1 MEMTKYE
8 PGTPSWIDL
17 GTPDLEGA
25 TAFYCP
31 LCGWPVEMGPA
42 EMGRYSMAR
51 LRGKAVAGL
60 ADQQQPGP
68 TWWASYISVTDVND
82 TAARV
87 DKAGGT
93 IVAPPMEVPEA
104 GHMAI
109 AQSPGGELISFWQ
122 PAGHIGAELV
132 NEHGTLIWN
141 ELSTRAVDESIA
153 FYGDVVGWT
162 ATQTQSGNMPYYEW
176 QIDGAAVGGM
186 MPMLGDMWP
195 AELPNHWMVYFAVD
209 DVDAI
214 AAHCGRLGGT
224 VSVPPEDIPP
234 GRFAVLNDPQGSV
247 FSVIKMAPVT
257 GG

>member
-25 TAFYCP
+25 IAFYSG
-31 LCGWPVEMGPA
+31 LFGWEVEIGDP
-42 EMGRYSMAR
+42 EMGRYSMAM

-68 TWWASYISVTDVND
+68 SWWASYLTVSDIND

-87 DKAGGT
+87 EKAGGT
-93 IVAPPMEVPEA
+93 IVVAPMEIPEA

-109 AQSPGGELISFWQ
+109 AQAAGGEFISFWQ
-122 PAGHIGAELV
+122 PTGHIGCELV

-141 ELSTRAVDESIA
+141 ELNTRAVDESIA
-153 FYGDVVGWT
+153 FYEHVVGLKVT
-162 ATQTQSGNMPYYEW
+162 KSPGDMTYYEW
-176 QIDGAAVGGM
+176 QRGGTTVGGM
-186 MPMLGDMWP
+186 MPMEGDMWP

-209 DVDAI
+209 NVDAI
-214 AAHCGRLGGT
+214 AARCTELGGT
-224 VSVPPEDIPP
+224 VSVPPQDIPP
-234 GRFAVLNDPQGSV
+234 GRFAILNDPQGTV
-247 FSVIKMAPVT
+247 FSVIKMATP
-257 GG
+257 